1 MMSGYTY
8 EEFQKKYPVNANPMN
23 NHSMNHSTFK
33 LPLIQLDDVKKM
45 DDKEIA
51 TQLTKDDALKKSYE
65 AKGYK
70 WNEPVEKIKDI
81 DRDGKALWLLF
92 GSPTGGPLR
101 SYIGLKPEVWK
112 QMNLRISPVA
122 GPGHRAVF
130 ALRAEKEKIQK
141 GQSRRKSRRN
151 KTIRM
156 KKSDYLR
163 EHHHLFKV
171 LSRPTRKVLA
181 RELKIQKKELKE
193 RGLKG

>member
-51 TQLTKDDALKKSYE
+51 THLTKDDALKKSYE

-81 DRDGKALWLLF
+81 DRNGKALWLLF
-92 GSPTGGPLR
+92 GSPTGKPLR

-122 GPGHRAVF
+122 GTGLVAARALN
-130 ALRAEKEKIQK
+130 AQK
-141 GQSRRKSRRN
+141 GQSRRKSRSKKAR
-151 KTIRM
+151 KTRR
-156 KKSDYLR
+156 STHGR
-163 EHHHLFKV
+163 SV
-171 LSRPTRKVLA
+171 NS
-181 RELKIQKKELKE
+181 
-193 RGLKG
+193 

>member
-51 TQLTKDDALKKSYE
+51 TQLTKDDTLKKTYE

-101 SYIGLKPEVWK
+101 SYIGLKPDVWK

-122 GPGHRAVF
+122 GPGLNAVRT
-130 ALRAEKEKIQK
+130 LRAEKEKIQK
-141 GQSRRKSRRN
+141 GQSRRKSRSKKAR
-151 KTIRM
+151 KTRR
-156 KKSDYLR
+156 STHGR
-163 EHHHLFKV
+163 
-171 LSRPTRKVLA
+171 SA
-181 RELKIQKKELKE
+181 NS
-193 RGLKG
+193 

>member
-51 TQLTKDDALKKSYE
+51 THLTKDDALKKSYE

-70 WNEPVEKIKDI
+70 WNEPVEKIQEHG
-81 DRDGKALWLLF
+81 RDGKALWLLF

-101 SYIGLKPEVWK
+101 SYIGLKPDVLK
-112 QMNLRISPVA
+112 QMNLRIDPAA
-122 GPGHRAVF
+122 GRGINAIRT
-130 ALRAEKEKIQK
+130 LRAQN
-141 GQSRRKSRRN
+141 GQSRRKSRSKKVRKSRSKKVR
-151 KTIRM
+151 KTR
-156 KKSDYLR
+156 R
-163 EHHHLFKV
+163 V
-171 LSRPTRKVLA
+171 
-181 RELKIQKKELKE
+181 
-193 RGLKG
+193 

>member
-1 MMSGYTY
+1 MMTLMTH
-8 EEFQKKYPVNANPMN
+8 EEFLKKYPVNAN
-23 NHSMNHSTFK
+23 SMNHSTFK

-45 DDKEIA
+45 DDKQIA
-51 TQLTKDDALKKSYE
+51 THLTTDDTLRKTYE

-70 WNEPVEKIKDI
+70 WNEDVEKIKDI

-92 GSPTGGPLR
+92 GSPTGKPLR
-101 SYIGLKPEVWK
+101 SYIGLKPDVLK
-112 QMNLRISPVA
+112 QMNLRIDPAA
-122 GPGHRAVF
+122 GLGLNAART
-130 ALRAEKEKIQK
+130 LRAQK

-193 RGLKG
+193 RGL